1 MFIFFNFYFNHDHSP
16 PPPAHQHSPPK
27 PLVLTHLSEDDMQPL
42 ELTFK
47 SQQLSIDPLVTSQAE
62 SKDEEVMS
70 SQTFSDQPLCSI
82 VKKR

>member
-1 MFIFFNFYFNHDHSP
+1 M
-16 PPPAHQHSPPK
+16 
-27 PLVLTHLSEDDMQPL
+27 VLTHLSEDDMQPL

-62 SKDEEVMS
+62 SKDEAVMS
-70 SQTFSDQPLCSI
+70 SQTFSDQPLCLI